1 MIDGGHSIYKPGT
14 IYPFSLNAL
23 VAWYVLLQ
31 TKIGFFFVLDKQNSP
46 WQTFFDDICLF
57 LYRLT
62 ELNL

>member
-1 MIDGGHSIYKPGT
+1 MIDWGHSFYKPGT
-14 IYPFSLNAL
+14 IYPFSLNAS

-31 TKIGFFFVLDKQNSP
+31 TKIGVFCFG
-46 WQTFFDDICLF
+46 QTEFTLADIFDEICLF